1 MIVPKKC
8 IECIIMIIYSIFAGR
23 KEYLDIL
30 FVYLQ
35 HYLDNNTIDEVH
47 LWDFCRNPADSIY
60 IRSLQS
66 PRIHI
71 FNPTD
76 YIQGLTLHEKYTPYY
91 AYYKNNLKDDDILI
105 KSDDDILYVHNLD
118 KFVNLMMNNKKYG
131 LYFPNIVNND
141 VAFKFQC
148 ECGIIPSNMHSLL
161 NLESKRS
168 LGQPIST
175 WFKYKKCGEEIQ
187 HFFLKNKESFVKKG
201 VVCELND
208 NSRVSINVFGIHGYN
223 AKTFFNE
230 YLNCRGTDEPTLTS
244 HMQFKYK
251 HINVFVMECVVVH
264 YSFAPQ
270 NINSSNKLFIEY
282 QKEATNII

>member
-1 MIVPKKC
+1 
-8 IECIIMIIYSIFAGR
+8 MIIYSIFAGR

-148 ECGIIPSNMHSLL
+148 ECGIIPSSMHSLL
-161 NLESKRS
+161 KIECKRS
-168 LGQPIST
+168 LGQTLSH
-175 WFKYKKCGEEIQ
+175 WYLRKECGEKIQ
-187 HFFLKNKESFVKKG
+187 HFFLKNKDSFVKKD
-201 VVCELND
+201 VLCELND

-230 YLNCRGTDEPTLTS
+230 YLNSGEICNGCDEPILTS

-251 HINVFVMECVVVH
+251 HTNVFVMECIVVH
-264 YSFAPQ
+264 YSFGPQ
-270 NINSSNKLFIEY
+270 NINSSNTLFIEY
-282 QKEATNII
+282 KKEAKNHAFIE